1 MRVSNFVFSSYL
13 VSDDDLI
20 DIIEFIP
27 VLVFIVKI
35 SVKWFKLRTSRYC
48 HVQSLSS
55 VETLLVEEIEIV
67 LVYQITQELV

>member
-35 SVKWFKLRTSRYC
+35 SIKWLKLRTSRDC
-48 HVQSLSS
+48 HVQSLCS
-55 VETLLVEEIEIV
+55 VETLLVKEIEIV
-67 LVYQITQELV
+67 IVNQIT